1 MLDSICVI
9 IAAVDAGR
17 VLRDSRRRAG
27 LTQRALA
34 LKAGIPQPTIAR
46 IESHAVVPRVDTLD
60 RLLSACGF
68 ALETL
73 RRPGAGIDRTGMRE
87 LRRLRPVERLRLAAQ
102 DARNL
107 DRLVAQARP
116 R

>member
-1 MLDSICVI
+1 
-9 IAAVDAGR
+9 VDAGR
-17 VLRDSRRRAG
+17 SLREARRRAG

-34 LKAGIPQPTIAR
+34 LRAGIPQPTIAR

-68 ALETL
+68 ALDTL
-73 RRPGAGIDRTGMRE
+73 RRPGLGVDRTGIRE
-87 LRRLRPVERLRLAAQ
+87 LRRLRPVERLRLAAE

-107 DRLVAQARP
+107 DRLVAQAR
-116 R
+116 RR